1 MKHKR
6 IAIFAAA
13 FVVLVVLVW
22 WATRPDPVEV
32 VVATVEAG
40 LVEETVANTRA
51 GTVDA
56 CRRAGLAP
64 QIGGQ
69 IDRLPVR
76 EGDRVAA
83 GEILLE
89 LWNEDLEA
97 DLRLANRELEAAQ
110 DRKVEACARAEVAR
124 KRAER
129 TTRLRE
135 SEAASDDEFDL
146 AVGEAEATA
155 AACEAV
161 QAGVEV
167 AEARVSVASATL
179 ERTVLRAPFEGTV
192 AEINGE
198 LGEFLTPSP
207 VGIPPPPAV
216 DLIDNSCL
224 FIKAP
229 LDEVGAPSIRTGM
242 PARLSLDEFPD
253 RTFQATVR
261 RVAPYVLDVEKQA
274 RTVEVEAE
282 IDEPGELTNLLPG
295 YSADLEVILATRESV
310 LRVPTQSILDGDR
323 VLVLADRTI
332 EERPVETGVSNW
344 EYTEVVSGL
353 QEGEVVVV
361 SVDRDGVE
369 PGARARPEPE

>member
-1 MKHKR
+1 MKRKR
-6 IAIFAAA
+6 IAIIAAA
-13 FVVLVVLVW
+13 FVVLVVVIW
-22 WATRPDPVEV
+22 WVSRPDPVEV
-32 VVATVEAG
+32 VVATVEVG

-69 IDRLPVR
+69 IDRLPVN
-76 EGDRVAA
+76 EGDRVTA
-83 GEILLE
+83 GQILLE

-97 DLRLANRELEAAQ
+97 DLRLSNRELKAAQ
-110 DRKVEACARAEVAR
+110 DRKVEACSRAEVAR

-146 AVGEAEATA
+146 AVGEADATA
-155 AACEAV
+155 AACEAAK
-161 QAGVEV
+161 AGVEV

-179 ERTVLRAPFEGTV
+179 ERTVLRAPFDGTV

-207 VGIPPPPAV
+207 VGIPTPPAV

-229 LDEVGAPSIRTGM
+229 IDEVDAPSIRTGM
-242 PARLSLDEFPD
+242 PARLSLDAFPD
-253 RTFQATVR
+253 RTFSATVSR
-261 RVAPYVLDVEKQA
+261 IAPYVLDIEKQA
-274 RTVEVEAE
+274 RTVDVEAE

-295 YSADLEVILATRESV
+295 YSADLEVILATREGV
-310 LRVPTQSILDGDR
+310 LRIPTQSILDGDLVF
-323 VLVLADRTI
+323 VLVDRTI
-332 EERPVETGVSNW
+332 EERAVETGASNW
-344 EYTEVVSGL
+344 EYTEIVSGL
-353 QEGEVVVV
+353 EEGEVVIV

-369 PGARARPEPE
+369 PGTSARPE

>member
-1 MKHKR
+1 
-6 IAIFAAA
+6 
-13 FVVLVVLVW
+13 
-22 WATRPDPVEV
+22 
-32 VVATVEAG
+32 
-40 LVEETVANTRA
+40 
-51 GTVDA
+51 
-56 CRRAGLAP
+56 
-64 QIGGQ
+64 
-69 IDRLPVR
+69 
-76 EGDRVAA
+76 
-83 GEILLE
+83 
-89 LWNEDLEA
+89 
-97 DLRLANRELEAAQ
+97 LEAAQ

-198 LGEFLTPSP
+198 LGEFLTPSH
-207 VGIPPPPAV
+207 
-216 DLIDNSCL
+216 SCL

-229 LDEVGAPSIRTGM
+229 IDEVDAPSIRTGM
-242 PARLSLDEFPD
+242 PARLSLDAFPD